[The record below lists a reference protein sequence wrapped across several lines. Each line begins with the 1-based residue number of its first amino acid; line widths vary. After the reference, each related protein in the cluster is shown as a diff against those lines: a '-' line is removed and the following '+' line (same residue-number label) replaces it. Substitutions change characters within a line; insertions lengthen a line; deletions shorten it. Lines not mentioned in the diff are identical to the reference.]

1 MTSPLQPAAAEEP
14 PTLTPAQ
21 IVAWLRHNPD
31 LLERHPELVDFL
43 TPPSAHGGG
52 VVDMQRYMVQRLQGE
67 NARLYDAADELI
79 SLGRNNMSAQAATH
93 RAVLALLET
102 TGFEHLIHIA
112 TKDCPELLDVDVMTL
127 SIESDAPLQ
136 PLFVSAGI
144 GAIRPGDVEALMGN
158 GRDVNLRPL
167 SRDGEAIFGPATDL
181 VKSDGLARLT
191 IDERP
196 ALLAL
201 GCREPGKFHPGQGT
215 ELLGFFARALENC
228 IRQWLSKP
236 AG

>member
-1 MTSPLQPAAAEEP
+1 MTSPLKPVAAADVP
-14 PTLTPAQ
+14 DLTAPQ
-21 IVAWLRHNPD
+21 IVAWLRQNPD
-31 LLERHPELVDFL
+31 MLERHPELVDFL
-43 TPPSAHGGG
+43 TPPSAHGTG

-112 TKDCPELLDVDVMTL
+112 TKDCPELLDVDVVTL
-127 SIESDAPLQ
+127 SIESDAPLS
-136 PLFVSAGI
+136 PLFVNAGI
-144 GAIRPGDVEALMGN
+144 GVVRPGDVEALMN
-158 GRDVNLRPL
+158 GREVNLRPL

-191 IDERP
+191 IDGRP
-196 ALLAL
+196 AILAL

-215 ELLGFFARALENC
+215 ELLGFFARALESC
-228 IRQWLSKP
+228 IRQWLNKP

>member
-1 MTSPLQPAAAEEP
+1 MTLPLQPAAAEDVPDFNPVE
-14 PTLTPAQ
+14 
-21 IVAWLRHNPD
+21 IVAWLQQHPD
-31 LLERHPELVDFL
+31 FLERHPELVDFL
-43 TPPSAHGGG
+43 TPPSAHGSG

-127 SIESDAPLQ
+127 SIESESVLS

-144 GAIRPGDVEALMGN
+144 GVVRPGDVEALMN

-196 ALLAL
+196 AILAL

-215 ELLGFFARALENC
+215 ELLGFFARALEGC
-228 IRQWLSKP
+228 IRQWLNKP
-236 AG
+236 AA